1 MLVLADRGFYGF
13 KLWRIACLTQAS
25 LLWRVKANLG
35 LPVEKLLD
43 DGSYL
48 STVFDSEDDRARRD
62 GQVVRVIDYRLEGSA
77 TPGEDSYRLVTNLL
91 DPQSAPALEL
101 AALYH
106 DSLRAAL
113 GSQYPR
119 RTTRRLL
126 GRRHHRLPPAP
137 QLC

>member
-1 MLVLADRGFYGF
+1 R
-13 KLWRIACLTQAS
+13 

-35 LPVEKLLD
+35 LPVDKLLD

-91 DPQSAPALEL
+91 DPQSAPALAL

-106 DSLRAAL
+106 ERWEIESVDRKSTRLNSSQ
-113 GSQYPR
+113 GSISY
-119 RTTRRLL
+119 
-126 GRRHHRLPPAP
+126 
-137 QLC
+137 